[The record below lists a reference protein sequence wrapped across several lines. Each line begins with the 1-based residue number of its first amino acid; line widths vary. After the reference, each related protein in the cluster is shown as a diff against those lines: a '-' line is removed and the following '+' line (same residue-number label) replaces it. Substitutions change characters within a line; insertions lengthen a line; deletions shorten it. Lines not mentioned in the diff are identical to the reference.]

1 MAERRMFTKKIT
13 DSDAFAKMPAAA
25 QALYFHLNQ
34 GADDDGFNDQVLMAM
49 TKAHASQDDM
59 QILLAKRFVVMFE
72 SGVIVI
78 KHWRMHNL
86 IRKDRYTPTT
96 YTRER
101 SLLVIKENGI
111 YTEKHHRVGVGAEF
125 GNQMATEWQPNDNQ
139 RLPQD
144 SIGKDSVGKGRLG
157 YTTTTTT
164 SFSEDAGAGA
174 PSREEKE
181 NEGQREEI
189 LPPSA
194 LEVFAYMRD
203 ELGEDVLAGEGEK
216 FVAWNEK
223 FGWDCLPNWQG
234 AARLWCARRAERGK

>member
-34 GADDDGFNDQVLMAM
+34 GADDDGFNDQLSLAM
-49 TKAHASQDDM
+49 FRAHASQDDM

-111 YTEKHHRVGVGAEF
+111 YTEKHRQIGAGLEL
-125 GNQMATEWQPNDNQ
+125 GNKMATEWQPNDNQ

-157 YTTTTTT
+157 YTTTTT
-164 SFSEDAGAGA
+164 FSLQDAGAGA
-174 PSREEKE
+174 PSREE
-181 NEGQREEI
+181 NEGEWQKDEI
-189 LPPSA
+189 PPPTVSQ
-194 LEVFAYMRD
+194 VCVYMRD
-203 ELGEDVLAGEGEK
+203 ELGEDVTAEEAEK

-234 AARLWCARRAERGK
+234 AARLWCARFAERGK